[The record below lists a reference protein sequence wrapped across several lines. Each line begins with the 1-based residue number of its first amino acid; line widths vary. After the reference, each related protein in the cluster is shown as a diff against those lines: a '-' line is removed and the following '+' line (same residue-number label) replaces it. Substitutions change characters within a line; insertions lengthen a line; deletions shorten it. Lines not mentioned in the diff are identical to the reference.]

1 MMSKH
6 DVKQM
11 KVMEKNEDV
20 SILLVFLGQRL
31 RNWLLTEA
39 DLLDLM

>member
-1 MMSKH
+1 
-6 DVKQM
+6 
-11 KVMEKNEDV
+11 MENEDV

-31 RNWLLTEA
+31 MIWFLTEA